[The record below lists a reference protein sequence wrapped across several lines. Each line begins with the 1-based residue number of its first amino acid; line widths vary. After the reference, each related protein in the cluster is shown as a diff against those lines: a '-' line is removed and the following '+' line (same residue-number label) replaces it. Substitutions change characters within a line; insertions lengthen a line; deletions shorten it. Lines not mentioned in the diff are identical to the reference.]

1 MSNFAPFQNDS
12 QSVSISTDVGEI
24 TFENQGD
31 QVNMYGNASFTI
43 DKQSLELAKQ
53 LQQQF
58 AEMVDFL
65 QKNGASQIDHAQ
77 IAQEQQANVTEVT
90 NPFL

>member
-58 AEMVDFL
+58 AEMVDFC
-65 QKNGASQIDHAQ
+65 QKMGQVRLTTPKLPKN
-77 IAQEQQANVTEVT
+77 NKPTL
-90 NPFL
+90 PK